1 MDTQERLVD
10 AAQALIAK
18 NGVHGFSLREAAR
31 AVKLDPAMVY
41 RYFEDRDDLVRAV
54 ADRGILKLAKAMRA
68 AEKRGPYS
76 SPIERLRLYGRVYL
90 RFALRERDLYRVMFG
105 PKRGRT
111 LPGAET
117 PFALLAQC
125 LVEIGAALNVRL
137 EPAKAAA
144 LCWAGMHGIA
154 MLALDGAFD
163 RTQPVSVEALTESML
178 DALVSSV
185 TARPTR

>member
-54 ADRGILKLAKAMRA
+54 ADRGITKLAKAMRS
-68 AEKRGPYS
+68 AEKRAGYL
-76 SPIERLRLYGRVYL
+76 SPVEKLRLYGRVYL
-90 RFALRERDLYRVMFG
+90 RFALKEGDLYRVMFG
-105 PKRGRT
+105 PDRGRT

-117 PFALLAQC
+117 PFALLVQC
-125 LVEIGAALNVRL
+125 LVEIGAALNVKI
-137 EPAKAAA
+137 EPGKAGA

-154 MLALDGAFD
+154 TLALDGAFE
-163 RTQPVSVEALTESML
+163 RTQPVSVETLSESML
-178 DALVSSV
+178 DALISSV